1 MQSDNITDQKEKK
14 TAGKKAKYGTPQ
26 EMQKKIDEY
35 FSKYEN
41 REPLTDSKGKVLQDK
56 DGNVVYK
63 GGMPTSSGLA
73 LHLGFFSRNALFEYA
88 QKPTFRDVITLA
100 RLKLQSFWEPL
111 LATKNYQGAKYF
123 CSNMNDGWQEPETL
137 AKQQLQQ
144 APVVAQVVFI
154 TGKDKSTQT
163 AELPV
168 IDAEIIPNG
177 ILAKPTKTKQASKPK
192 SKPKAKARARAKG
205 K

>member
-1 MQSDNITDQKEKK
+1 MQSQIKEEQKDKK
-14 TAGKKAKYGTPQ
+14 SSGKKAKYGSPQ

-41 REPLTDSKGKVLQDK
+41 REPLTDSKGKVLLDK
-56 DGNVVYK
+56 DGQVVYK

-73 LHLGFFSRNALFEYA
+73 LHLGFFSRNALFEYS

-111 LATKNYQGAKYF
+111 LATKYYQGAKYF
-123 CSNMNDGWQEPETL
+123 CSNMNDGWQEPEAL

-144 APVVAQVVFI
+144 APVIAQVVFI
-154 TGKDKSTQT
+154 TGKDKSSDI
-163 AELPV
+163 PI
-168 IDAEIIPNG
+168 IDAEVIPSAT
-177 ILAKPTKTKQASKPK
+177 LAKPTRTKQVN
-192 SKPKAKARARAKG
+192 KPKAKARAKAKS

>member
-1 MQSDNITDQKEKK
+1 MPNESIAEEKEKK

-56 DGNVVYK
+56 DGNIVYK

-73 LHLGFFSRNALFEYA
+73 LYLGFTSRCSLFDYA
-88 QKPTFRDVITLA
+88 QKPTFADVIRLA
-100 RLKLQSFWEPL
+100 KLRLEAFWEPL

-123 CSNMNDGWQEPETL
+123 CSNMNDGWQEPEAL

-163 AELPV
+163 AELPI

-177 ILAKPTKTKQASKPK
+177 VLAKPTRTKQASKTK